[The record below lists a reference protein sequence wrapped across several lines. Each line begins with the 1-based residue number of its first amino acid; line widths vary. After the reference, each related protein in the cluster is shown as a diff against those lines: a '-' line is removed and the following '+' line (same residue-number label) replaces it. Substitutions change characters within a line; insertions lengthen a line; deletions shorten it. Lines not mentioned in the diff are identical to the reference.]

1 MIVPER
7 NLIAAILH
15 TALEDARD
23 GGSITHSLALQWC
36 RSAWCRVYCRMLD
49 IDPDKFADNVQ
60 RIAAAKRARKDQH
73 AKTVTAARPRRPL
86 FARRRRGRLEMQR
99 SAGSVRKTGR

>member
-23 GGSITHSLALQWC
+23 GGSITHSLALQWL

-60 RIAAAKRARKDQH
+60 RIAATKRARKDQH
-73 AKTVTAARPRRPL
+73 AKHIESPRAGRPIL
-86 FARRRRGRLEMQR
+86 ARRRRGRLEKQR
-99 SAGSVRKTGR
+99 SARSVRKTGR